1 MRALTTISADPYLT
15 STEVAGLAPL
25 PDQALVRVRPFS
37 LILGEVTRLPDLPQ
51 GCVTANR
58 RDANP

>member
-25 PDQALVRVRPFS
+25 PDQALVRALNR
-37 LILGEVTRLPDLPQ
+37 GEVTRLPNLPE
-51 GCVTANR
+51 GSVAANR
-58 RDANP
+58 RDADG